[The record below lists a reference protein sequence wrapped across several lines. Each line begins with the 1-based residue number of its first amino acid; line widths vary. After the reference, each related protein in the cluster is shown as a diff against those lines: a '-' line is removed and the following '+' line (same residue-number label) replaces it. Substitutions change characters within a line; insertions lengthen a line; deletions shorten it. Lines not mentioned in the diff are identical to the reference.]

1 MDLRTSPRIPV
12 ECPTVFSGDHIVGEG
27 VVVNLS
33 VPGCAIKTSKVLRKG
48 DYLEL
53 RVLIPDQTSP
63 LAVDLAKVRWEH
75 NGHFG
80 LQFIRMC
87 PSDQDRLAQLLTDP
101 RSESPT
107 S

>member
-12 ECPTVFSGDHIVGEG
+12 QCLTVFSGDHLVGEG

-33 VPGCAIKTSKVLRKG
+33 VPGCAIKTSKALRKG

-53 RVLIPDQTSP
+53 RVLIPDQTAP

-80 LQFIRMC
+80 LQFIRMR
-87 PSDQDRLAQLLTDP
+87 PSDQHRLVQLLKNR
-101 RSESPT
+101 RSQSP
-107 S
+107 SS